1 MQTFDTSYS
10 YDRISLKLYFDDII
24 IVKLPLVL
32 QKMPFLLVV
41 SNDLDSD
48 IVQIEAEWNGPVK
61 IKIGHLLDGI
71 YYVNIYTKTHIEDE
85 YYWPYLQKRSLSL
98 LVKNG
103 IKHFVSSEIIND
115 NRKIISGIKISA
127 TSIERYLRPTKLCQ
141 SHSTTIIALSKL
153 ITKFCVT
160 PMQKLL
166 AIHDWIAENIYYDY
180 DDLESRECDKKAYS
194 ALEVLFSKRCVC
206 RGYAN
211 LGVALMRACGIP
223 SIGLTCYSLN
233 ITTDGGW
240 NRPENNVDVPN
251 HIITAAYVNE
261 RWVYMDITWDS
272 DNEYREKCFK
282 KKRGVGISRKYFD
295 TTLEMISNTHRF
307 MYVNDA

>member
-10 YDRISLKLYFDDII
+10 YDKISLKLFFDEII
-24 IVKLPLVL
+24 IVKLPIAI
-32 QKMPFLLVV
+32 QKFPFLLVV
-41 SNDLDSD
+41 SDNSD
-48 IVQIEAEWNGPVK
+48 KDVVQEKVEWNGPVK
-61 IKIGHLLDGI
+61 VNIGNLPDGI
-71 YYVNIYTKTHIEDE
+71 YHVNVYTKTKQEDD

-103 IKHFVSSEIIND
+103 IKHFVSSEILND
-115 NRKIISGIKISA
+115 NRKIMSGIKISPI
-127 TSIERYLRPTKLCQ
+127 TIERYLRPTKLCQ
-141 SHSTTIIALSKL
+141 SDSSSIVSLAKR
-153 ITKFCVT
+153 ITKFSVT

-166 AIHDWIAENIYYDY
+166 AIHDWVAENIYYDY
-180 DDLESRECDKKAYS
+180 DDLESRECDKKAYT
-194 ALEVLFSKRCVC
+194 ALDVLMSKRCVC

-211 LGVALMRACGIP
+211 LGVALMRAAGIP

-240 NRPENNVDVPN
+240 DRPENNVDYPN
-251 HIITAAYVNE
+251 HIIAAAYVNE

-282 KKRGVGISRKYFD
+282 KKTGIGISRKYFD

>member
-10 YDRISLKLYFDDII
+10 YDRISLKLLSNDIY
-24 IVKLPLVL
+24 IVKIPIAL
-32 QKMPFLLVV
+32 QMRPFMVVV
-41 SNDLDSD
+41 SDDADSD
-48 IVQIEAEWNGPVK
+48 VIQTLVQWHGPVK
-61 IKIGHLLDGI
+61 VKIGNLLDGS
-71 YYVNIYTKTHIEDE
+71 YYVNIYTKTNDDDE
-85 YYWPYLQKRSLSL
+85 RYWPYLQRRSLSL

-103 IKHFVSSEIIND
+103 IKHFVSSCILNE
-115 NRKIISGIKISA
+115 NRKIMSGIII
-127 TSIERYLRPTKLCQ
+127 TPTTIERYLRPTKLCQ
-141 SHSTTIIALSKL
+141 SDSLSIVELAKR
-153 ITKFCVT
+153 ITRFSVA

-166 AIHDWIAENIYYDY
+166 SIHDWVAENIYYDY

-194 ALEVLFSKRCVC
+194 ALEVLLSKRCVC

-211 LGVALMRACGIP
+211 LGIALMRASGIP

-240 NRPENNVDVPN
+240 NRPENQVDVPN
-251 HIITAAYVNE
+251 HIITAAYVNG

-282 KKRGVGISRKYFD
+282 KKTGIGISRKYFD

-307 MYVNDA
+307 MYANDI